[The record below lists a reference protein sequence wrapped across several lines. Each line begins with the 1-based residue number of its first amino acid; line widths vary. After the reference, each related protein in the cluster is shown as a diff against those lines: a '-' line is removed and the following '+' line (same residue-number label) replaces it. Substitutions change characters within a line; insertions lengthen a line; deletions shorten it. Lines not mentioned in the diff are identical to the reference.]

1 MARRRFKRAGFN
13 TKLIMDVGLA
23 GIATRV
29 LPLVVNKFMP
39 LDPTL
44 YAVVGAGG
52 TYVVGSMLKKPDL
65 ANAGIALGLV
75 ELAAPLVE
83 NLISGFVG
91 GPAVQLAPGVQ
102 PAMYPKVEPVPA
114 IKSTSIAD
122 YGRLSQ
128 FVSSQYGLNDYISNP
143 GVRQAVVQ
151 YAPSY

>member
-23 GIATRV
+23 GIATRI
-29 LPLVVNKFMP
+29 LPTIVNKFVP

-75 ELAAPLVE
+75 ELVAPMVE
-83 NLISGFVG
+83 NLIGGFVG
-91 GPAVQLAPGVQ
+91 TSPMVGAGMTPAKLN
-102 PAMYPKVEPVPA
+102 PA
-114 IKSTSIAD
+114 IVGAPVVKAPSLDD
-122 YGRLSQ
+122 YLS
-128 FVSSQYGLNDYISNP
+128 LNDYTSVP
-143 GVRQAVVQ
+143 GVRQSVDQ
-151 YAPSY
+151 YRSSY

>member
-23 GIATRV
+23 GIATRI
-29 LPLVVNKFMP
+29 LPTIVNKFVP

-75 ELAAPLVE
+75 ELVAPMVE
-83 NLISGFVG
+83 NLIG
-91 GPAVQLAPGVQ
+91 GITGTPMLPTGGTQ
-102 PAMYPKVEPVPA
+102 PTPA
-114 IKSTSIAD
+114 IYGKPTVISKTPVALDD
-122 YGRLSQ
+122 YLS
-128 FVSSQYGLNDYISNP
+128 LNDYTSMP
-143 GVRQAVVQ
+143 GVRQSVDQ
-151 YAPSY
+151 YRSSY

>member
-1 MARRRFKRAGFN
+1 MARRKFSRAGFN

-23 GIATRV
+23 GIATRI

-75 ELAAPLVE
+75 ELVAPMVE
-83 NLISGFVG
+83 GLIGGMVG
-91 GPAVQLAPGVQ
+91 TSPMVAVKPSAVYLGPPLKKTQVALD
-102 PAMYPKVEPVPA
+102 
-114 IKSTSIAD
+114 D
-122 YGRLSQ
+122 YLT
-128 FVSSQYGLNDYISNP
+128 LNDYTDMP
-143 GVRQAVVQ
+143 GVRQGVDQ
-151 YAPSY
+151 YRSSY